1 MPHYQTETGGAA
13 HYEVETRAEKLV
25 IDYLN
30 ISIFDVQEMSL
41 DIYLYFM
48 REAYIYR
55 LEQTKEGREYL
66 DNCWRMEQTKPDRA
80 KIRERI

>member
-1 MPHYQTETGGAA
+1 MPHYQTESGDAA

-30 ISIFDVQEMSL
+30 INIFDVQEMSI

>member
-1 MPHYQTETGGAA
+1 M
-13 HYEVETRAEKLV
+13 

-30 ISIFDVQEMSL
+30 ISIFEVQEMPL
-41 DIYLYFM
+41 DIYLYFV
-48 REAYIYR
+48 REAYIYK

-80 KIRERI
+80 KIRERIQETG